1 MKKTIKVLTS
11 LFIGTAAFV
20 FVLYLAI
27 LAAFPLGFN
36 SELFKGQIEK
46 EFHKQT
52 GLTLKIEDISAKTSI
67 SPYINLDAKHVGIW
81 YPNKEELLKVKS
93 MNIKIKVLP
102 ILMKRICIEKIS
114 ADRPII
120 AFSIDSHGKS
130 TIDKY
135 LNFKPDTNADFSG
148 FKFVETFPSMNVDRY
163 KIKIYDK
170 RYRKPFLI
178 EGDKLTFASIPFSKD
193 VKVNTKGTLSQN
205 GTTYIKYNTLVE
217 TPVKEIPTPL
227 FNSNPFGYFKQ
238 YQLKANVDAKLKLK
252 EQNNKIKP
260 YGTASINNLSFILDN
275 VLLANNYINVK
286 LDNNKIDIDADIQT
300 GKNNRMKVVGIY
312 NNGKN
317 KNVDL
322 SVKANN
328 ADISTLKDTAET
340 IMNAFNVKQE
350 LSKYKASGKINLDFK
365 IKSDFKTLY
374 SQGIAEIFNATI
386 SGKAIPYKVTDINS
400 RINFSNNSIKIEPS
414 KMLVNGTPITI
425 QGNVDNKTN
434 VDIIAKGTN
443 LDAKKISELF
453 FPQDLKQ
460 KLGIEGIISFDA
472 KVTGTMKEPK
482 TGLFVSFKDFTV
494 ISKKVIVTKF
504 KSGIF
509 KLTGTLDKPKGDLTL
524 TNATFLPKEFNNE
537 LGAKQI
543 LLEITP
549 KEINLPKNTVTLAQ
563 APILIEGTIKDYSET
578 PSFDLTVNGKLKSD
592 TMYSFLKQTGALKDI
607 QAATKGYIKVDGK
620 FTGKGDEA
628 TVKATFNADAHNYIS
643 AVVIRELLNQPSVTT
658 IDAVVNGK
666 NLAIKDITLCKDMQN
681 GFKDK
686 IISINGNIKNID
698 NPTLDNLKIVVPKAM
713 TFSIAQFK
721 NSEIT
726 IKSDL
731 NLNGKPE
738 NPVIRGFLD
747 VQNINIP
754 EYKLKSKTNEI
765 SFSKDN
771 IRVFI
776 PKLEIGKSKFCVNAD
791 MNPALTGKIKVKNFN
806 FESDYLDL
814 DELNQSFEDTQSN
827 PIYPGFSVPI
837 NLPKGTA
844 LIKVFKTGAIQAEN
858 ITCDVSLT
866 DNVLKMTN
874 IKGRAYNGS
883 VSGKSEYNI
892 LHTTTMTDVVG
903 TGANVQPLLSAFTG
917 KKDKMTGSVDYKVKL
932 NTVGTKQI
940 QQMRSAK
947 GYVEFTAKRGTMGPL
962 GQFEHFLYAQNLISQ
977 SLMKMTTLSVIKA
990 VRPQNTGNYTV
1001 AKGKIE
1007 ISRGNLNL
1015 KVLTVEG
1022 QNMSLYMTGKI
1033 NILNDLADLKIYGRI
1048 SQQVENVLGDLTNP
1062 IPKTIMSTSSETSIG
1077 NLFYDEYN
1085 TKLPKALT
1093 DAIPNLNPATGL
1105 SSRMFTVTIQGS
1117 PDSIKAVK
1125 SFKWV
1130 IGTTSAPTPNARK
1143 TTPTQPNAQQV
1154 QQLQPAQTQPTQTQP
1169 TQSQPQQNLPTQLQ
1183 ERNEQDIYNDNV
1195 PDFMKN
1201 LPDNFN

>member
-1 MKKTIKVLTS
+1 M
-11 LFIGTAAFV
+11 
-20 FVLYLAI
+20 
-27 LAAFPLGFN
+27 
-36 SELFKGQIEK
+36 
-46 EFHKQT
+46 
-52 GLTLKIEDISAKTSI
+52 
-67 SPYINLDAKHVGIW
+67 
-81 YPNKEELLKVKS
+81 
-93 MNIKIKVLP
+93 
-102 ILMKRICIEKIS
+102 
-114 ADRPII
+114 
-120 AFSIDSHGKS
+120 
-130 TIDKY
+130 
-135 LNFKPDTNADFSG
+135 
-148 FKFVETFPSMNVDRY
+148 
-163 KIKIYDK
+163 
-170 RYRKPFLI
+170 
-178 EGDKLTFASIPFSKD
+178 
-193 VKVNTKGTLSQN
+193 
-205 GTTYIKYNTLVE
+205 
-217 TPVKEIPTPL
+217 
-227 FNSNPFGYFKQ
+227 
-238 YQLKANVDAKLKLK
+238 
-252 EQNNKIKP
+252 
-260 YGTASINNLSFILDN
+260 
-275 VLLANNYINVK
+275 
-286 LDNNKIDIDADIQT
+286 
-300 GKNNRMKVVGIY
+300 
-312 NNGKN
+312 
-317 KNVDL
+317 
-322 SVKANN
+322 
-328 ADISTLKDTAET
+328 
-340 IMNAFNVKQE
+340 
-350 LSKYKASGKINLDFK
+350 
-365 IKSDFKTLY
+365 
-374 SQGIAEIFNATI
+374 
-386 SGKAIPYKVTDINS
+386 
-400 RINFSNNSIKIEPS
+400 
-414 KMLVNGTPITI
+414 
-425 QGNVDNKTN
+425 
-434 VDIIAKGTN
+434 
-443 LDAKKISELF
+443 
-453 FPQDLKQ
+453 
-460 KLGIEGIISFDA
+460 
-472 KVTGTMKEPK
+472 
-482 TGLFVSFKDFTV
+482 
-494 ISKKVIVTKF
+494 
-504 KSGIF
+504 
-509 KLTGTLDKPKGDLTL
+509 
-524 TNATFLPKEFNNE
+524 
-537 LGAKQI
+537 
-543 LLEITP
+543 
-549 KEINLPKNTVTLAQ
+549 
-563 APILIEGTIKDYSET
+563 
-578 PSFDLTVNGKLKSD
+578 
-592 TMYSFLKQTGALKDI
+592 
-607 QAATKGYIKVDGK
+607 
-620 FTGKGDEA
+620 
-628 TVKATFNADAHNYIS
+628 
-643 AVVIRELLNQPSVTT
+643 
-658 IDAVVNGK
+658 
-666 NLAIKDITLCKDMQN
+666 
-681 GFKDK
+681 
-686 IISINGNIKNID
+686 
-698 NPTLDNLKIVVPKAM
+698 
-713 TFSIAQFK
+713 
-721 NSEIT
+721 
-726 IKSDL
+726 
-731 NLNGKPE
+731 
-738 NPVIRGFLD
+738 D

-874 IKGRAYNGS
+874 IKGHAYNGS

-917 KKDKMTGSVDYKVKL
+917 KKDKMTGSVDYKLKL

-1143 TTPTQPNAQQV
+1143 TTPTQPTAQQV
-1154 QQLQPAQTQPTQTQP
+1154 QQPQPAQTQPTQTQPTQTQP